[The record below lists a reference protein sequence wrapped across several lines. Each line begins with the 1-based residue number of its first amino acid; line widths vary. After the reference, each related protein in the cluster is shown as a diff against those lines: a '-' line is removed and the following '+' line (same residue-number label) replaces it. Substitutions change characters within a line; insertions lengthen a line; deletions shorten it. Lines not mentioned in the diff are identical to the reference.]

1 MSPKQ
6 SIDRRTLLTTGG
18 IVAAGGLTALA
29 GCTESSTEPPPRKS
43 NVIDEVELST
53 DGSTLRIDPYGES
66 DRWVQSRR
74 DLAVETSPGSDDRTD
89 AVESISVPAALAALS
104 PVGTAR
110 AAKGRGATGRGS
122 GGYSSAPRTANGRA
136 WFWGGSY
143 ANGWYDDH
151 EDEVDEYP
159 VDIATLGVAYI
170 GSDTRFE
177 EQDPGPGPI
186 NWDDTYDAPTDEEI
200 ETSVR
205 DLRPGW
211 YRVGANIVVA
221 AGPDEGTDLG
231 WECLDLRVEETAD
244 GKEITERWKVSPR
257 I

>member
-1 MSPKQ
+1 MSPRQ
-6 SIDRRTLLTTGG
+6 SINRRTLLTTSG
-18 IVAAGGLTALA
+18 IIATGGLTTLA
-29 GCTESSTEPPPRKS
+29 GCTGNSAEPPPRKS
-43 NVIDEVELST
+43 NVIDEVELSA
-53 DGSTLRIDPYGES
+53 DGSALRVDPYGES
-66 DRWVQSRR
+66 DCWVQSRR
-74 DLAVETSPGSDDRTD
+74 DLDVDASSESGDQTD
-89 AVESISVPAALAALS
+89 AAESIAIPSALAVLS

-143 ANGWYDDH
+143 ASGWYNDH
-151 EDEVDEYP
+151 DDEVVQYS

-170 GSDTRFE
+170 GSNTRFE

-186 NWDDTYDAPTDEEI
+186 NWDDTYDSPTDKEI
-200 ETSVR
+200 ETSVQ
-205 DLRPGW
+205 DLQPGW

-221 AGPDEGTDLG
+221 EGPDEGTDLG
-231 WECLDLRVEETAD
+231 WECLDLRVQQTAD

>member
-6 SIDRRTLLTTGG
+6 SIDRRTLLTTGS
-18 IVAAGGLTALA
+18 IVATGGLAALA
-29 GCTESSTEPPPRKS
+29 GCTGSSTEPPPRKS
-43 NVIDEVELST
+43 NVIDEVELT
-53 DGSTLRIDPYGES
+53 ADGSTLRIDPYGES
-66 DRWVQSRR
+66 NRWVQSRR
-74 DLAVETSPGSDDRTD
+74 DLAVDASSGSGDRTD
-89 AVESISVPAALAALS
+89 AAESIAMPAALATLS
-104 PVGTAR
+104 PIGTVR

-143 ANGWYDDH
+143 ANSWYDDH
-151 EDEVDEYP
+151 EDEVDQYP

-170 GSDTRFE
+170 GSETRFE

-186 NWDDTYDAPTDEEI
+186 NWDDTYDAPTDGEI
-200 ETSVR
+200 ETAVQ

-221 AGPDEGTDLG
+221 EGPDEGTDLG
-231 WECLDLRVEETAD
+231 WECLDLRVEETVD